1 MVRSPRGRYPSSSGD
16 PTGSPAARRVA
27 RLAITGSTVRM
38 LATFGPVGTM
48 YAAPS
53 AASTPGLSGVM
64 PETTG
69 MPRRPA
75 SRASEPHA

>member
-1 MVRSPRGRYPSSSGD
+1 
-16 PTGSPAARRVA
+16 
-27 RLAITGSTVRM
+27 M

-64 PETTG
+64 PDTTG
-69 MPRRPA
+69 MPRLPA

>member
-1 MVRSPRGRYPSSSGD
+1 M
-16 PTGSPAARRVA
+16 
-27 RLAITGSTVRM
+27 TGSTVRM

-69 MPRRPA
+69 MPCRPA
-75 SRASEPHA
+75 SRASDPHA